1 MKKISFYYHGGS
13 ANHGCEAIVRASTKL
28 LNVSAMLWSAM
39 PDSDFTYGLNNLV
52 DIREDKKRFG

>member
-28 LNVSAMLWSAM
+28 LNVSAMLWSAI
-39 PDSDFTYGLNNLV
+39 P
-52 DIREDKKRFG
+52 EFGFYLWPK